1 MLALPD
7 GDIAYVDF
15 GNVAEIS
22 RANQESLIDAV
33 VHVMNRDYEA
43 LRLEDAGG
51 PRLFATGGR
60 RRKRGPVAEGL
71 ADVWGDEAL
80 ESLASTEAFSFRGLT
95 REFNKLLY
103 EYRIRVDV
111 RSGTKI
117 SLLASKTFA

>member
-43 LRLEDAGG
+43 RETLVDLGFLRQGRHRSSRR
-51 PRLFATGGR
+51 RLGRCVGR
-60 RRKRGPVAEGL
+60 RGAGIIGEH
-71 ADVWGDEAL
+71 
-80 ESLASTEAFSFRGLT
+80 
-95 REFNKLLY
+95 
-103 EYRIRVDV
+103 
-111 RSGTKI
+111 
-117 SLLASKTFA
+117 

>member
-43 LRLEDAGG
+43 LAETLVDLGFLRQGVDI
-51 PRLFATGGR
+51 
-60 RRKRGPVAEGL
+60 GPVAEGL

-80 ESLASTEAFSFRGLT
+80 ESLASTEAFSSWT
-95 REFNKLLY
+95 HA
-103 EYRIRVDV
+103 RVQQIV
-111 RSGTKI
+111 V
-117 SLLASKTFA
+117 